1 MPMKPHDLDMAGHS
15 MRRSLDIPARQITA
29 ICRGAAKAGY
39 APVLQIGKV
48 IIRLIPEEHTDLAQE
63 MKPVDEKPKGYL

>member
-1 MPMKPHDLDMAGHS
+1 MPMKPRDLDMAGHS

-48 IIRLIPEEHTDLAQE
+48 IIRLIPEEHADLAQLDR
-63 MKPVDEKPKGYL
+63 PIDEERVIDL